1 MKTYHMRKFG
11 SKAIA
16 YLLALAVILG
26 MGSWPAV
33 SMPVMAA
40 EGSVVNVYD
49 ATTLGEM
56 LKTENVDIVLW
67 QDIYYTGS
75 DKVVCNSIDLNG
87 YDLTCS
93 KTLTFDSGKRT
104 VRILDSQY
112 NESKQTS
119 TGTAT
124 FQNGIAI
131 SNGILRIESG
141 VVEIK
146 REASQTASHGIYGTG
161 NVEFVNGSITI
172 TGASHTAEIGQKGAD
187 ANDGGPYKGSSGE
200 SGISG
205 GTGIDVD
212 NVFV

>member
-1 MKTYHMRKFG
+1 MKKLL
-11 SKAIA
+11 SKATA

-67 QDIYYTGS
+67 QDINYTGS

-87 YDLTCS
+87 HDLTCS

-112 NESKQTS
+112 QSTS
-119 TGTAT
+119 SNTAT
-124 FQNGIAI
+124 FSKGIYI
-131 SNGILRIESG
+131 NDGTLRIESG
-141 VVEIK
+141 IISVYYGCTDDGKDLTERLQGNTWK
-146 REASQTASHGIYGTG
+146 R
-161 NVEFVNGSITI
+161 
-172 TGASHTAEIGQKGAD
+172 KR
-187 ANDGGPYKGSSGE
+187 
-200 SGISG
+200 
-205 GTGIDVD
+205 
-212 NVFV
+212 